1 MMGKVIPLK
10 ENLNTTIKEILELL
24 LEKECFD
31 AVLVPVRV
39 PSGESFAYLLIK
51 DRRILQSCTPLPP
64 IMPVQGARA
73 LRDLTR
79 RGNSNLKVL
88 CVMRPCEIRASIEL
102 AKLRQIR
109 LENVSFLSFDCP
121 GALRTKD
128 YINSP
133 EESDNQYQEIIATW
147 ESENFRSACN
157 TCLHFSYEGL
167 PADLH
172 IHLTNMKEERMGITP
187 LSDKGK
193 ESLSRIG
200 IECNGDLSGWQ
211 TEVNEISRKRI
222 ANRDKAFSELR
233 DKISGAEGFHDFFSD
248 CINCHNCMRVCP
260 ICYCRQC
267 FFDVSGEAKSE
278 AEDYLA
284 KIGAKGGIRFPGDMM
299 LFHLGRMSHM
309 ALSCVSCGSC
319 EDGCPMEVPVS
330 RAFAFVAD
338 EVQKMFDYVPGRNE
352 EEPIP
357 VQTYQEDELH
367 QYEDAKGTG

>member
-1 MMGKVIPLK
+1 MIGKVIRLK
-10 ENLNTTIKEILELL
+10 ENLNTMIKEVLGLL
-24 LEKECFD
+24 LEKDCFD
-31 AVLVPVRV
+31 VILAPVRV

-51 DRRILQSCTPLPP
+51 DRKILESCTPFPP
-64 IMPVQGARA
+64 IIPVQGARA
-73 LRDLTR
+73 LKDLTR
-79 RGNSNLKVL
+79 RGNTNLKVL

-102 AKLRQIR
+102 TKLRQIG
-109 LENVSFLSFDCP
+109 LKNISFLSFDCP
-121 GALRTKD
+121 GVLRTKN

-133 EESDNQYQEIIATW
+133 EESDKQYQEIMATW
-147 ESENFRSACN
+147 ESENLRSACN
-157 TCLHFSYEGL
+157 ICLHFSYEGL

-172 IHLTNMKEERMGITP
+172 IAITNIKEERIGITP

-193 ESLSRIG
+193 ELLSKID
-200 IECNGDLSGWQ
+200 IECSDNLSGWQ
-211 TEVNEISRKRI
+211 TEVKGISRKRV
-222 ANRDKAFSELR
+222 ANRNKAFSELR
-233 DKISGAEGFHDFFSD
+233 DRTSGAEGLHDFFSK

-267 FFDVSGEAKSE
+267 FFDLSDEVKPE

-284 KIGAKGGIRFPGDMM
+284 RTQAKGGIRFPSDTM

-309 ALSCVSCGSC
+309 ALSCVSCGAC

-330 RAFAFVAD
+330 QAFALIAD

-357 VQTYQEDELH
+357 VQIYQEDELH
-367 QYEDAKGTG
+367 EYEDAKGTR